1 MNIIFNNVYVG
12 NGYDKRRTSPI
23 AITRKSIIICSS
35 FEMYVWLQGG
45 IGLAI
50 AGRIKNKRLIPIC

>member
-12 NGYDKRRTSPI
+12 NCYDKRRTNPI
-23 AITRKSIIICSS
+23 AITRKSIIICSTI
-35 FEMYVWLQGG
+35 EMYIWLQDG

-50 AGRIKNKRLIPIC
+50 AGCIRYSTLLPVC